1 MSPAHAVEG
10 APANRSADA
19 ERSEPDARPAP
30 SGRLV
35 ADTLAITGRNLIRVR
50 RTPQLLVFSTIQPVI
65 FLLVFV
71 YVFGGAIGA
80 GGNLAVDYV
89 DFVVPGILVQ
99 SATFGSTQTA
109 VGLAQ
114 DLQAGLVDRL
124 RSLPIARASVLA
136 GRTVADATRTLF
148 VVVLTLSVGHLLG
161 FNFQA
166 GVLPALG
173 TVALVVLFGFTFSWV
188 FAVVGLLTR
197 DPETAQAAS
206 FPAIFPLVFVSGVF
220 VPIETLPSWLQG
232 FAAVQPIT
240 VTVEAL
246 RALALG
252 GPTTGP
258 VLSALAWM
266 AAILAVFVPLAVWRY
281 RKG

>member
-1 MSPAHAVEG
+1 MSPARTVEG
-10 APANRSADA
+10 AAPAADDRSD
-19 ERSEPDARPAP
+19 SDQRPAP

-80 GGNLAVDYV
+80 GGNLGVDYV

-99 SATFGSTQTA
+99 SATFGATQTA
-109 VGLAQ
+109 VGLAH

-148 VVVLTLSVGHLLG
+148 VVVLTLTVGHLLG
-161 FNFQA
+161 FDFQA

-232 FAAVQPIT
+232 FAAAQPIT

-252 GPTTGP
+252 GPTTAP
-258 VLSALAWM
+258 VLQALAWM

>member
-1 MSPAHAVEG
+1 VS
-10 APANRSADA
+10 APADSRAA
-19 ERSEPDARPAP
+19 PPTTGSEPVGNPAP

-80 GGNLAVDYV
+80 GGDLGVDYV

-99 SATFGSTQTA
+99 TATFGATQTA
-109 VGLAQ
+109 VGLAS

-124 RSLPIARASVLA
+124 RSLPIARSSVLA
-136 GRTVADATRTLF
+136 GRTLADATRTLF
-148 VVVLTLSVGHLLG
+148 VLVLTLSVGHLLG
-161 FNFQA
+161 FRFSA

-173 TVALVVLFGFTFSWV
+173 VVALVVVYGFTFSWV
-188 FAVVGLLTR
+188 FACVGLLTR

-232 FAAVQPIT
+232 FAGVQP
-240 VTVEAL
+240 VTATAEAL

-258 VLSALAWM
+258 VLAALAWM
-266 AAILAVFVPLAVWRY
+266 AAILAVFVPFAVHQY